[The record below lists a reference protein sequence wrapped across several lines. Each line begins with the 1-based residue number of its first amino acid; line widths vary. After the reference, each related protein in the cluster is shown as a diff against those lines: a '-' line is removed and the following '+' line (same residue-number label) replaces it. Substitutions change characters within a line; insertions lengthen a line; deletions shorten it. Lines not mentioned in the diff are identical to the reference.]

1 MKNFFYNKRI
11 LVTGASGSIGSALI
25 FKLLKMN
32 CKVIRAFSND
42 ENGLYEL
49 SEKIRN
55 FNKNANLTFQMEK
68 NKIRYIY
75 GDVSDKERCLTASEN
90 IDIVI
95 HAAAMK
101 HVPFCEYNPFEA
113 TKTNVIGTENM
124 VNASLANNV
133 SKFLLVSTD
142 KVASPTSCLGATKL
156 LAERVVINSENIKGS
171 KKTIFACARFGNVIG
186 TRGSIVPY
194 FTTQIKNNQNLTVTD
209 SKMTRYFM
217 TIDNA
222 TEVLIES
229 INTMKG
235 AEIFIPRKLKLFKII
250 DLANSLKKIYNKDNL
265 KIKITGKRPGEKI
278 LENLISEAEIENIKL
293 TKKFYVLKN
302 DIKNNKKQITSVVK
316 ALKQCKIMSE
326 KEIFSF
332 FKKTYL

>member
-1 MKNFFYNKRI
+1 MNKQFRNKRV
-11 LVTGASGSIGSALI
+11 LVTGACGSIGSALVL
-25 FKLLKMN
+25 KLLKMN

-49 SEKIRN
+49 SEKVRK
-55 FNKNANLTFQMEK
+55 FNSNTNLKFQMEK

-124 VNASLANNV
+124 VNASLTNNV
-133 SKFLLVSTD
+133 SRFLLVSTD
-142 KVASPTSCLGATKL
+142 KVVSPTSCLGATKL
-156 LAERVVINSENIKGS
+156 LAERVVINSENIKGY

-194 FTTQIKNNQNLTVTD
+194 LKSQIENNQNLTVTD
-209 SKMTRYFM
+209 LNMTRYFM

-222 TEVLIES
+222 TDILTES
-229 INTMKG
+229 INDMRG
-235 AEIFIPRKLKLFKII
+235 GEIFIPKKLRLFKVI
-250 DLANSLKKIYNKDNL
+250 DLANALKKIFSKNKL
-265 KIKITGKRPGEKI
+265 KIKLIGKRPGEKI
-278 LENLISEAEIENIKL
+278 FENLVSDTEIENIKM
-293 TKKFYVLKN
+293 TKKFYIIRN
-302 DIKNNKKQITSVVK
+302 SIKNNEKKINLIK
-316 ALKQCKIMSE
+316 RALKEYKMMSQ
-326 KEIFSF
+326 KEIFDF
-332 FKKTYL
+332 FRKIHI

>member
-1 MKNFFYNKRI
+1 MNKQFRNKRV
-11 LVTGASGSIGSALI
+11 LVTGACGSIGSALVL
-25 FKLLKMN
+25 KLLKMN

-49 SEKIRN
+49 SEKVRK
-55 FNKNANLTFQMEK
+55 FNSNTNLKFQMEK

-124 VNASLANNV
+124 VNASLTNNV
-133 SKFLLVSTD
+133 SRFLLVSTD
-142 KVASPTSCLGATKL
+142 KVVSPTSCLGATKL
-156 LAERVVINSENIKGS
+156 LAERVVINSENIKGY

-194 FTTQIKNNQNLTVTD
+194 LKSQIENNQNLTVTD
-209 SKMTRYFM
+209 LNMTRYFM

-222 TEVLIES
+222 TDILTES
-229 INTMKG
+229 INDMRG
-235 AEIFIPRKLKLFKII
+235 GEIFIPKKLRLFKVI
-250 DLANSLKKIYNKDNL
+250 DLANALKKIFSKNKL
-265 KIKITGKRPGEKI
+265 KIKLIGKRPGEKI
-278 LENLISEAEIENIKL
+278 FENLVSDTEIENIKM
-293 TKKFYVLKN
+293 TKKFYIIKN
-302 DIKNNKKQITSVVK
+302 SIKNNEKKINLIKK
-316 ALKQCKIMSE
+316 ALKEYKMMSQ
-326 KEIFSF
+326 KEIFDF
-332 FKKTYL
+332 FSKIHI